1 MSREP
6 HNLDLPVEGHR
17 SDTVVSETVI
27 GDSNLV
33 MRGELCFDPDSDLT
47 VVGKIV
53 CTSVHGV
60 RNLTIVESGTLL
72 GNVAS
77 TTATISGTLEGSA
90 QVTESVVLKRT
101 ARVRGE
107 ITAAWISVE
116 QGTNL
121 EGCTL
126 SGKIRPAK

>member
-1 MSREP
+1 M
-6 HNLDLPVEGHR
+6 H
-17 SDTVVSETVI
+17 
-27 GDSNLV
+27 
-33 MRGELCFDPDSDLT
+33 GELLFDPESDLT

-53 CTSVHGV
+53 CTAVHGV
-60 RNLTIVESGTLL
+60 RNLTITETGVLSGK
-72 GNVAS
+72 VYS
-77 TTATISGTLEGSA
+77 STATISGTLEGSA
-90 QVTESVVLKRT
+90 QVAESVFLKRT

-126 SGKIRPAK
+126 SGKISPAK

>member
-6 HNLDLPVEGHR
+6 HKLEAATGTRPV
-17 SDTVVSETVI
+17 DAPISETVI

-33 MRGELCFDPDSDLT
+33 MRGELRFDPESDLT
-47 VVGKIV
+47 IVGKIV

-60 RNLTIVESGTLL
+60 RNLTIGETGVLS
-72 GNVAS
+72 GNVFTS
-77 TTATISGTLEGSA
+77 TATISGTLEGSA
-90 QVTESVVLKRT
+90 QVAESVLLKRT

-107 ITAAWISVE
+107 ISAAWISVE

-121 EGCTL
+121 EGCAL

>member
-1 MSREP
+1 MDSR
-6 HNLDLPVEGHR
+6 R
-17 SDTVVSETVI
+17 ADTAVSETII

-33 MRGELCFDPDSDLT
+33 MRGELSFDPDSDLT

-60 RNLTIVESGTLL
+60 RNLTITASGELS
-72 GNVAS
+72 GNVVS
-77 TTATISGTLEGSA
+77 TTATIAGTLEGSA
-90 QVTESVVLKRT
+90 QVAESVVLKRT
-101 ARVRGE
+101 ARVQGE
-107 ITAAWISVE
+107 ISAAWISVE